1 MTTFRDTTRVQRAVG
16 LAEVPPAKWRNM
28 VKRTFA
34 GGSVVALAWA
44 AGGLWGAPWYVPTAI
59 AMLGV
64 QIWAGQLVNRSIK
77 HAIPLVRELVS
88 AVKGGKSDG

>member
-1 MTTFRDTTRVQRAVG
+1 MTMFRDTTRVQRAVG

-64 QIWAGQLVNRSIK
+64 HVWSGQVLNASAKRV
-77 HAIPLVRELVS
+77 IPLIRELVS
-88 AVKGGKSDG
+88 AVKGSK